1 MGNKKLN
8 QKAKNNK
15 WERVKVEGQVFTHD
29 NADFEG
35 FSSLEVLE
43 NYDRR
48 LVKKTKFQVIYFLIR
63 V

>member
-1 MGNKKLN
+1 MKNKRQFNKKP
-8 QKAKNNK
+8 KNNK

-48 LVKKTKFQVIYFLIR
+48 LVKKTKTQVCL
-63 V
+63 

>member
-1 MGNKKLN
+1 MKNKRQFNKKP
-8 QKAKNNK
+8 KNNK

-48 LVKKTKFQVIYFLIR
+48 LVKKTKTQVNLRFS
-63 V
+63 

>member
-48 LVKKTKFQVIYFLIR
+48 LVRKTKFPVR
-63 V
+63 N